1 MKIIHI
7 SAKNLRWETVSTR
20 ITDTLTAREAFKCCF
35 KTFNLSVRAQKQ
47 NEAVSFVN
55 EPEMLLDS
63 SSFCRSLMISESH
76 FKKSVFEGGEEKQL
90 NMGSQEN
97 DGY

>member
-7 SAKNLRWETVSTR
+7 SAKNLGWKTVFTR
-20 ITDTLTAREAFKCCF
+20 ISDMLAAREAFRCCF

-63 SSFCRSLMISESH
+63 SSFCRLLMISESH
-76 FKKSVFEGGEEKQL
+76 LKKSVFEGGEEKKTAKYGL
-90 NMGSQEN
+90 SRK
-97 DGY
+97 